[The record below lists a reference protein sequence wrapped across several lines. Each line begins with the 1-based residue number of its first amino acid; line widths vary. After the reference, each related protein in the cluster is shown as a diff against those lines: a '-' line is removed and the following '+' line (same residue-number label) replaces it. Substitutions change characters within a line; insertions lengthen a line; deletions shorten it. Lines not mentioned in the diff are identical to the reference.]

1 MTRVTPFFGSKLH
14 LVLNHYIRILFS
26 VDHERFVPLSTAFSL
41 FLYLLFCLLINAR
54 WYIHFGF
61 HMITSYLVSV
71 PLLKGR
77 RGLVH
82 NCSNR
87 QMPVC

>member
-26 VDHERFVPLSTAFSL
+26 VDHEGFVPLSTAFSL

-77 RGLVH
+77 RGLAH

>member
-14 LVLNHYIRILFS
+14 RVLNHYIRILFS
-26 VDHERFVPLSTAFSL
+26 DDHEGFAPISTAFSL
-41 FLYLLFCLLINAR
+41 LSYLFFCLLINAR
-54 WYIHFGF
+54 RYIHFGF